1 MGKLIILT
9 GGGTAGHVTPNLALM
24 PGLKERG
31 FEIRYIGSY
40 EGIEKQMMEK
50 AGVPYDGVAT
60 GKFRRSLNPKNVTDI
75 GNVFKGAREAMAL
88 LRKYR
93 PDIVFSKGGYVS
105 VPVVKAA
112 KKLGIP
118 VIIHES
124 DMTPGLANKLCFS
137 SAAKICCNFPET
149 LSMLPK
155 DKAVLSGSPIRAELL
170 QGDREKGLR
179 FAGLSGEKPVLLMIG
194 GSLGALKLNQAL
206 RAALPEITKRFDV
219 VHLTGKGKLDESL
232 AGTPGYVQ
240 YEFISEE
247 LADLFAAADVVF
259 SRAGANAICELLAL
273 RKPSLLVPLP
283 KEESRGDQ
291 ILNAA
296 SFEKQGFSKVI
307 AQADLTPEVLTKA
320 VSELYDGRE
329 RYISAM
335 SESAQADGVKTILG
349 LIDELVPGKE

>member
-137 SAAKICCNFPET
+137 SAAKICCNFPEP

-240 YEFISEE
+240 YEFISDE

-329 RYISAM
+329 RYISTM

-349 LIDELVPGKE
+349 LIDELVLGKE